1 MSLAELARNIGV
13 TSSLISQIETG
24 RTTPSV
30 GTLYSI
36 VLELGISLDEL
47 FEIPEPSLKG
57 VGAPDSSADQR
68 WRAPSEGPVLRT
80 INRPVL
86 TLDTGVRWERL
97 TASGHL
103 GTDFVYCFYP
113 PGAESCPADDLMS
126 HGGFEWG
133 LVLDGVLGATVGEE
147 DYELTVGDT
156 IAFDSR
162 TPHRLWAIGSG
173 PATAIS
179 VVIGRED
186 DHRLD

>member
-30 GTLYSI
+30 GTLYAI
-36 VLELGISLDEL
+36 ALELGISLDEL
-47 FEIPEPSLKG
+47 FEIPVPRPFGAAVPDPSN
-57 VGAPDSSADQR
+57 DQR
-68 WRAPSEGPVLRT
+68 WQAPSEGPVLRT

-86 TLDTGVRWERL
+86 TFDSGVRWERL

-103 GTDFVYCFYP
+103 GTDFIYCYYP
-113 PGAESCPADDLMS
+113 PGSESCPADDLMT

-133 LVLDGVLGATVGEE
+133 LVLDGVLGASVGKD
-147 DYELTVGDT
+147 DYELAVGDT